1 MLWSSLFTKT
11 LHKSQ
16 YPINKTQFV
25 VEFLSNNFIKRQQL
39 SVAVGSCKEKLSIR
53 NRWNIRCCVVLKSWR
68 KCFFPLNK
76 DANRFTHLGMLFN
89 QLNMS
94 SARIGHGSSKMSVF
108 EFFVQQS
115 SDAKAWS
122 HWGYAAEQK
131 WRNLRWGK
139 LIFRPGA
146 PANRKIGPHMPSTL
160 FGDLFPIRED
170 RNEL

>member
-39 SVAVGSCKEKLSIR
+39 SVAAKKSYQYGIVETPV
-53 NRWNIRCCVVLKSWR
+53 VVLKYWR
-68 KCFFPLNK
+68 KCFSPLNK

-94 SARIGHGSSKMSVF
+94 SARIGHGASKMSVF